1 MCVHVLKKKSAQNKC
16 NFSNVVT
23 FTLDALKIKE
33 GSSPQMWSISLRY
46 FNSQFRCF
54 LSLTLKYIMIE
65 TRQWFHQ
72 NKITN
77 SVYLNAVIKFISN

>member
-46 FNSQFRCF
+46 FNSHGSSDVSF
-54 LSLTLKYIMIE
+54 LLHWSTLWLKQGKNF
-65 TRQWFHQ
+65 T
-72 NKITN
+72 KT
-77 SVYLNAVIKFISN
+77 K